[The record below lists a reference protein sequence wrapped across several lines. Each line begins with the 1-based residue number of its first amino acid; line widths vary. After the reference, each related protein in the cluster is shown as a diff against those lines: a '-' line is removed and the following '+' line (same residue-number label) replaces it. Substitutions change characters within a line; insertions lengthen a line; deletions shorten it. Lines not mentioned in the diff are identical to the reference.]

1 MSSRIIIKNILL
13 LSIITLIIRS
23 FGLITINFSNYI
35 YNPIIFKYTNYL
47 YILFYIVLIIGWKPT
62 RFYHIIKIIYKLF
75 GVASK
80 YITEEDNLLLYVQA
94 FDSVILSILGIIIIN
109 TQKLTANVMKT
120 LAVITGLRFICKFFW
135 GYKKIRNVILSGVS
149 LIEQEKNIKAN
160 DLILKKIADA
170 DYDVLYKSI
179 DNLSNTYKT
188 YTSLKTD
195 EERKNF
201 IMLKVLELES
211 NEKLDSNKSK
221 YIKDLSSKIDELNKL
236 KQSSQKL
243 LTCMKTN
250 VPSLENALNK
260 ID

>member
-23 FGLITINFSNYI
+23 FGLITLNFSNYI
-35 YNPIIFKYTNYL
+35 YNPTIFKHTTYL
-47 YILFYIVLIIGWKPT
+47 YSLFYIVLIIGWKPT
-62 RFYHIIKIIYKLF
+62 RFYHIIKILYKLF

-80 YITEEDNLLLYVQA
+80 YISDEDNLVLNVTVL
-94 FDSVILSILGIIIIN
+94 DSVILSILGMIIIN
-109 TQKLTANVMKT
+109 TQKLTTNVMKT

-135 GYKKIRNVILSGVS
+135 GYKTTRNVILSGVS

-160 DLILKKIADA
+160 DLLLKKLADA

-179 DNLSNTYKT
+179 DNLSDTYKAYNT
-188 YTSLKTD
+188 LKTD

-211 NEKLDSNKSK
+211 NKKLESSTSN
-221 YIKDLSSKIDELNKL
+221 YIKNLSSKIDELNKL
-236 KQSSQKL
+236 KQSSKNL

-250 VPSLENALNK
+250 VPTLENALNK